1 MDIGWK
7 FKGYDLRIRFFRLH
21 ISSGFDLKLRF
32 VFLSSFF
39 DVDK

>member
-7 FKGYDLRIRFFRLH
+7 FKGYDLRIRFFRQVL
-21 ISSGFDLKLRF
+21 ICKLRF